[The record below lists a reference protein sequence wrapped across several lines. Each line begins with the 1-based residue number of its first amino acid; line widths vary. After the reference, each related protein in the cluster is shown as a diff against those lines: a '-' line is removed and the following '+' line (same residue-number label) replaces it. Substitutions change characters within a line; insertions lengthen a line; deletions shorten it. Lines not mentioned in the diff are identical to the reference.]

1 MGRRA
6 LQLNQWFETPLGQR
20 LLAAEAAAVAQILP
34 AFFGYH
40 ALQIGSMGAGR
51 LLESS
56 RIKHRCLAT
65 RHNPLAYSPYSQIRT
80 ETDELPFATD
90 SLDVVILPHILEF
103 EDAPHAVLREVERV
117 LISEGH
123 VIILGFNPL
132 SLWGLWRL
140 LHPLRRQ
147 IAPWCGR
154 SIGMLRLKDWLALLG
169 FEIIEQQTLFF
180 APPFNQSYLV
190 KPLHFIENFAARI
203 PNRFGAVY
211 LIVAKKRVTTLTP
224 IKPRWRPRTS
234 LVSGMVGTRYSEHQ
248 EK

>member
-6 LQLNQWFETPLGQR
+6 QQLNQWFETPLGQR
-20 LLAAEAAAVAQILP
+20 LLQAEAAAVAEVLP
-34 AFFGYH
+34 SFFGYH
-40 ALQIGSMGAGR
+40 ALQLGGMGAGR

-65 RHNPLAYSPYSQIRT
+65 RYPPISPSNYSKVLT

-90 SLDVVILPHILEF
+90 SLDLVILPHVLEF
-103 EDAPHAVLREVERV
+103 EDSPHAVLREVERV
-117 LISEGH
+117 LIPQGH
-123 VIILGFNPL
+123 VVILGFNPM

-140 LHPLRRQ
+140 LHPRRHQ

-169 FEIIEQQTLFF
+169 FEIELQQTLFF
-180 APPFNQSYLV
+180 APPVNQPYLV
-190 KPLHFIENFAARI
+190 KPLHFIENLAARI
-203 PNRFGAVY
+203 PTRFGAVY
-211 LIVAKKRVTTLTP
+211 LIVAKKRVATLTP
-224 IKPRWRPRTS
+224 IRPRWRPRTS